1 MNTRA
6 SAVALTLFAAA
17 LPTFAQPA
25 SSPNVLAVEHS
36 VPFGTVSG
44 KLLVLGN
51 YMVFVDEQQMGSS
64 FVVAKSAID
73 NLSADGLVIN
83 VQTREPVRNRSGEV
97 TRLNFRV
104 TAGTDPAVVATWY
117 GSGSSSQPV
126 SSAGSSAGSSTP
138 SADGPT
144 YQARHNHRIG
154 ACRGRLIVA
163 ANQLMFESV
172 ENVGHSRRWEYK
184 SIKEMKNSNPYE
196 LEVKPFTGGD
206 YEFVL
211 DGNGIDP
218 AGYKALV
225 DKVTA
230 ARAGR

>member
-6 SAVALTLFAAA
+6 FVSALTLFTLSA
-17 LPTFAQPA
+17 LSTSAQPVSA
-25 SSPNVLAVEHS
+25 PNVLAVEHS
-36 VPFGTVSG
+36 VPFGTVTG
-44 KLLVLGN
+44 KLLLLGN

-64 FVVAKSAID
+64 FVVAKTAIE

-83 VQTREPVRNRSGEV
+83 LQTRESVRNRSGEV
-97 TRLNFRV
+97 RRLNFRV
-104 TAGTDPAVVATWY
+104 AAGTDPAMVTTWY
-117 GSGSSSQPV
+117 GSGSPSQPLS
-126 SSAGSSAGSSTP
+126 SSASPAP

-154 ACRGRLIVA
+154 SCRGRLIVA

-172 ENVGHSRRWEYK
+172 ENVSHSRRWEYK

-218 AGYKALV
+218 AGYKTLV